1 MVKEVKWTKYLW
13 LSLLSFGAFMLE
25 YLSIFAIEVIFLHV
39 DIQNYTMQQR
49 SIHCIIMVFM
59 WAFFIGVLL
68 LFSRKH
74 YHFPERGSKRDKISS
89 KSWIVTLACFIGCK
103 IMTFIDW
110 HTLKI
115 VGEAQGKTV
124 FQFCAQYLYYIF
136 EVMLVILIII
146 YGQKAIETLLKKESP
161 IPFGGIIL
169 AMTWGAFHFVSRG
182 VGLEIWNG
190 ISTMIFSV
198 LSGVMYLR
206 LNRQCLYSYLFIAVA
221 SLAAVAFAGLSVYLF
236 FVTFT
241 GKFNDKKWLSVFNL
255 LLIMLVLII
264 LSKIL
269 PANKVINGVF
279 AWGQQSLALFITFMM
294 FLIYSIRYSHNE
306 LSDNK
311 KE

>member
-25 YLSIFAIEVIFLHV
+25 LLSIFAIEVIFLHV

-89 KSWIVTLACFIGCK
+89 KNWIVTLACFIGCK

-136 EVMLVILIII
+136 EVLLVILIII

-169 AMTWGAFHFVSRG
+169 AMTWGAIHFVSRG

-190 ISTMIFSV
+190 ISTMMFSV

-206 LNRQCLYSYLFIAVA
+206 LNRQCLYSYLFIAI
-221 SLAAVAFAGLSVYLF
+221 GYL
-236 FVTFT
+236 
-241 GKFNDKKWLSVFNL
+241 L
-255 LLIMLVLII
+255 
-264 LSKIL
+264 
-269 PANKVINGVF
+269 
-279 AWGQQSLALFITFMM
+279 
-294 FLIYSIRYSHNE
+294 
-306 LSDNK
+306 
-311 KE
+311 

>member
-1 MVKEVKWTKYLW
+1 MYFVFFYTDFIINSVW
-13 LSLLSFGAFMLE
+13 G
-25 YLSIFAIEVIFLHV
+25 

-136 EVMLVILIII
+136 EVLLVILIII

-169 AMTWGAFHFVSRG
+169 AMTWGAIHFVSRG
-182 VGLEIWNG
+182 VGPIVTTGNELVKQQIADFSKQLNLEE
-190 ISTMIFSV
+190 
-198 LSGVMYLR
+198 
-206 LNRQCLYSYLFIAVA
+206 LYSYIFEVRESTEKMLGRFSYDELKRKIPDGRKGYLE
-221 SLAAVAFAGLSVYLF
+221 SLNVVNGDEKAIWLIDYWCSKDIRGLIQMPFSRH
-236 FVTFT
+236 
-241 GKFNDKKWLSVFNL
+241 W
-255 LLIMLVLII
+255 IMHTEACLRIKN
-264 LSKIL
+264 KIH
-269 PANKVINGVF
+269 
-279 AWGQQSLALFITFMM
+279 S
-294 FLIYSIRYSHNE
+294 
-306 LSDNK
+306 
-311 KE
+311 

>member
-25 YLSIFAIEVIFLHV
+25 LLSIFAIEVIFLHV

-74 YHFPERGSKRDKISS
+74 YHFPEMGSKRDKISS

-136 EVMLVILIII
+136 EVLLVILIII

-169 AMTWGAFHFVSRG
+169 AMTWGAIHFVSRG

>member
-1 MVKEVKWTKYLW
+1 MVREVKWTKYLW
-13 LSLLSFGAFMLE
+13 LSLLSFGAFILE
-25 YLSIFAIEVIFLHV
+25 YLSIFVIEVTFLHI
-39 DIQNYTMQQR
+39 DMQNYTMQQR
-49 SIHCIIMVFM
+49 SLHCIIMVFM

-169 AMTWGAFHFVSRG
+169 AMTWGAVHC
-182 VGLEIWNG
+182 
-190 ISTMIFSV
+190 T
-198 LSGVMYLR
+198 SGSLMMYWF
-206 LNRQCLYSYLFIAVA
+206 YS
-221 SLAAVAFAGLSVYLF
+221 
-236 FVTFT
+236 
-241 GKFNDKKWLSVFNL
+241 
-255 LLIMLVLII
+255 
-264 LSKIL
+264 
-269 PANKVINGVF
+269 INGNLF
-279 AWGQQSLALFITFMM
+279 LSFHQSFFERSNPRTIAT
-294 FLIYSIRYSHNE
+294 
-306 LSDNK
+306 
-311 KE
+311 